1 MPTHSG
7 QKRGLRFGQRPAPEG
22 PEAAAPAGDDAP
34 PLTAEE
40 TLEQMRDAGV
50 RAEIVGTGKD
60 AKVYFG
66 RLGLRALTIALAA
79 IERRR
84 RREHLRFTE
93 EPTPVKTYLEAAAL
107 LPDPF
112 GIQLERANAVVDEVN
127 RRRAAGQPAP
137 LSADE
142 QAKREAKKTARQQRK
157 DLLAYRRAQAQH
169 AGHRR
174 LSRFNAAV
182 PKDLR

>member
-1 MPTHSG
+1 MLDNSTG
-7 QKRGLRFGQRPAPEG
+7 DGL
-22 PEAAAPAGDDAP
+22 AAPATEPP

-40 TLEQMRDAGV
+40 KLEELRAAGV
-50 RAEIVGTGKD
+50 RAVMVGTGKD
-60 AKVYFG
+60 AQVRYG
-66 RLGLRALTIALAA
+66 RRAVRAVARVMDAFARSSHRQELRLSEDPSPL
-79 IERRR
+79 
-84 RREHLRFTE
+84 
-93 EPTPVKTYLEAAAL
+93 KTYLEAASV

-112 GIQLERANAVVDEVN
+112 GYRLDMANAITDEVN
-127 RRRAAGQPAP
+127 RRRAAGQPSP

-142 QAKREAKKTARQQRK
+142 QAKRDAKKTARQQRK

>member
-1 MPTHSG
+1 MLDNSTG
-7 QKRGLRFGQRPAPEG
+7 DGL
-22 PEAAAPAGDDAP
+22 AAAATPPP

-40 TLEQMRDAGV
+40 TLEQMRAAGV
-50 RAEIVGTGKD
+50 HAEIVGEGKD

-66 RLGLRALTIALAA
+66 RLGVRALTLALAA

-84 RREHLRFTE
+84 RREELRFTE

-112 GIQLERANAVVDEVN
+112 GHRLERANAVVDEVN

-142 QAKREAKKTARQQRK
+142 QAKREAKRTARQQRK
-157 DLLAYRRAQAQH
+157 DLLAYRRAQAQA
-169 AGHRR
+169 AGYRR
-174 LSRFNAAV
+174 LSRYNADVEAS
-182 PKDLR
+182 R

>member
-1 MPTHSG
+1 MPIHSG
-7 QKRGLRFGQRPAPEG
+7 QTRGLRFGQRPAPEG
-22 PEAAAPAGDDAP
+22 PEAAALEDDTP

-40 TLEQMRDAGV
+40 TAEQLRAAGV

-60 AKVYFG
+60 ARVYHG
-66 RLGLRALTIALAA
+66 RGAIRALNRVVRAYQRSA
-79 IERRR
+79 
-84 RREHLRFTE
+84 RREELRLSDSTS
-93 EPTPVKTYLEAAAL
+93 PLKTYLEAASV

-112 GIQLERANAVVDEVN
+112 GYRLDRANAITDEVN
-127 RRRAAGQPAP
+127 RRRAAGQPAA
-137 LSADE
+137 LSANE
-142 QAKREAKKTARQQRK
+142 QAKRDARKTARQQRK

-182 PKDLR
+182 PEDLR